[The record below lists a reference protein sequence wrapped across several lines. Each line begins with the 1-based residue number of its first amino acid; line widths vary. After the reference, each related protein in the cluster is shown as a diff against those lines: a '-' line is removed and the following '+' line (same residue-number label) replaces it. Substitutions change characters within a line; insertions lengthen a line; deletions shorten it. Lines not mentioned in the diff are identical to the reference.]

1 MGWLGQEP
9 AFCFADALLLLFIY
23 LVLISPSR
31 DYSLEVTMLYFRAYA
46 LFQMAETFASLT
58 IFLASLEN
66 ISIESQLWVYSPRW
80 QLLAESE
87 SSSLPS
93 QRNMTSGLP

>member
-1 MGWLGQEP
+1 LSWFGQEP
-9 AFCFADALLLLFIY
+9 AFCFVDALLLLFIY
-23 LVLISPSR
+23 LVLIPPLT

-66 ISIESQLWVYSPRW
+66 ICVESQLCVYSPTW

-87 SSSLPS
+87 
-93 QRNMTSGLP
+93 